1 MYLVDYHLHSNN
13 SFDSNATIE
22 SVCEA
27 AIENKINEIC
37 FTEHFSVK
45 EGIKSY
51 GFLNLKKYSEEIREC
66 REKYK
71 DKLSIKVGIE
81 VCEPH
86 ENEEELRE
94 AIEYILFDFIL
105 GSVHNFDYNVG
116 LNTYMSKNTKEE
128 SYSRYFKEVNKVCT
142 SPYIDVVAHLDLMK
156 RYAFNTHGNYDFNE
170 YVDMIKEVLTNIIK
184 SGKGI
189 EVNTSTLRS
198 VVNETMP
205 SVDILK
211 LYHELGGTIITVG
224 SDAHKS
230 EDVGAGIRE
239 SIEVLKN
246 IGFKNIYRFENRK
259 PIAIEI

>member
-1 MYLVDYHLHSNN
+1 
-13 SFDSNATIE
+13 
-22 SVCEA
+22 
-27 AIENKINEIC
+27 
-37 FTEHFSVK
+37 
-45 EGIKSY
+45 
-51 GFLNLKKYSEEIREC
+51 
-66 REKYK
+66 
-71 DKLSIKVGIE
+71 
-81 VCEPH
+81 
-86 ENEEELRE
+86 
-94 AIEYILFDFIL
+94 
-105 GSVHNFDYNVG
+105 
-116 LNTYMSKNTKEE
+116 MSKNTKEE

-156 RYAFNTHGNYDFNE
+156 RYAFNTNGNFDFNE

>member
-1 MYLVDYHLHSNN
+1 
-13 SFDSNATIE
+13 
-22 SVCEA
+22 
-27 AIENKINEIC
+27 
-37 FTEHFSVK
+37 
-45 EGIKSY
+45 
-51 GFLNLKKYSEEIREC
+51 
-66 REKYK
+66 
-71 DKLSIKVGIE
+71 
-81 VCEPH
+81 
-86 ENEEELRE
+86 
-94 AIEYILFDFIL
+94 
-105 GSVHNFDYNVG
+105 
-116 LNTYMSKNTKEE
+116 
-128 SYSRYFKEVNKVCT
+128 
-142 SPYIDVVAHLDLMK
+142 MK

-170 YVDMIKEVLTNIIK
+170 YVVMIKEVLTNIIK